1 MLPFDMMSRTSSRP
15 VPRQVLSAFFELLG
29 SMRFAVSLLGIL
41 CVASVVGTVLP
52 QNSPDSAYID
62 QFGPFWFEVF
72 DHFSLWRVYNS
83 GWFLLIMAFLIV
95 STTICLTRNAPRM
108 LRDAR
113 SFREYVRADSL
124 RAFAHRFEARYAMAP
139 EQAAQALCALF
150 KSQGYA
156 VRVRRDAAGLM
167 VAAKKGSANRL
178 GYICAHAA
186 LVIICLGGLVDSD
199 LSLRLQMWL
208 GGKHPVTGNMMI
220 ADVPASGRLSP
231 RNPSFRGNI
240 LVPEGGQTSSAVV
253 MVGDGALVQP
263 LPFTLR
269 LKHFVVDYYSTGMP
283 SRFASQVRITDP
295 ATGKSF
301 PATIEVNHPLRY
313 KGITVYQSSFGDGG
327 SQVKLVA
334 YPLKGLLARGATVQG
349 TIGKSLLVDPAAA
362 GAAVAQQGAGAP
374 PDSLH
379 MELASLRVINVED
392 MADGKPADHKSLE
405 QELASVTGS
414 AAGGKNKNLHNI
426 GPSIEYRL
434 TDASGQSRMFRNYM
448 APVTLDGA
456 AVFLVGVQGDDG
468 AYRYV
473 RIPADTQGSLAQFA
487 RLRAALA
494 DPDMRRAAA
503 QRFAAASAPSS
514 ADAAALQAAA
524 RHALDT
530 FARGGLQ
537 EVADVL
543 QKNTPPDQLKHAA
556 DMVVRLIG
564 ASMAELDDLA
574 RQRDGLPPAPRTP
587 EQARWTRL
595 AVAALSDLSR
605 YPAPVIY
612 ELDDFKQVQAS
623 VFQITRNPGEYGV
636 VLGAVL
642 LIVGIFTMFYLRDR
656 RIWAW
661 VQPCDGG
668 STALAAMTTQR
679 RTLDFDLEF
688 ERLRAAATAPDL
700 AQRRAVSKR
709 GQA

>member
-1 MLPFDMMSRTSSRP
+1 MSRTSSRP
-15 VPRQVLSAFFELLG
+15 VPRQILSAFFELLG

-41 CVASVVGTVLP
+41 CVASIVGTVLP

-83 GWFLLIMAFLIV
+83 GWFLVIMAFLVV
-95 STTICLTRNAPRM
+95 STSICLTRNAPRM

-124 RAFAHRFEARYAMAP
+124 RAFAHRFETRCAMAP
-139 EQAAQALCALF
+139 EPAAQALSRLF

-167 VAAKKGSANRL
+167 VAAKKGSVNRL
-178 GYICAHAA
+178 GYICAHSA
-186 LVIICLGGLVDSD
+186 LIIICLGGLVDSD
-199 LSLRLQMWL
+199 MSLRLQMWL
-208 GGKHPVTGNMMI
+208 GGKQPVVGNMMI

-283 SRFASQVRITDP
+283 SRFASQVEVTDP
-295 ATGKSF
+295 ATGKRF
-301 PATIEVNHPLRY
+301 PATIEVNHPLHY
-313 KGITVYQSSFGDGG
+313 KGITVYQSSFDDGG
-327 SQVKLVA
+327 SQVTLAA
-334 YPLKGLLARGATVQG
+334 YPLKGVLARGATVQG
-349 TIGKSLLVDPAAA
+349 TIGKSLTVDPAAA
-362 GAAVAQQGAGAP
+362 GAAVAQQGGHAP
-374 PDSLH
+374 SDTLH
-379 MELASLRVINVED
+379 MDLAALRVINVEN
-392 MADGKPADHKSLE
+392 MSSGAPVDHKSLE

-414 AAGGKNKNLHNI
+414 AAGKKNENLHNI

-434 TDASGQSRMFRNYM
+434 TDAAGQAHRFRNYM

-456 AVFLVGVQGDDG
+456 SVFLVGVQGNDG

-473 RIPADTQGSLAQFA
+473 RIPADTQGSLAEFA

-503 QRFAAASAPSS
+503 QRFAAASTSS
-514 ADAAALQAAA
+514 PVDTSALQAAA
-524 RHALDT
+524 QHALDT
-530 FARGGLQ
+530 FAVGGLQ
-537 EVADVL
+537 GVADLL
-543 QKNTPPDQLKHAA
+543 QANTPSDQMRHAA

-564 ASMAELDDLA
+564 ASMAELNDLA
-574 RQRDGLPPAPRTP
+574 RQRDGLPAAPRTDA
-587 EQARWTRL
+587 QARWTRL
-595 AVAALSDLSR
+595 AVAALSDLAH

-612 ELDDFKQVQAS
+612 ELDDFNQVQAS
-623 VFQITRNPGEYGV
+623 VFQITRSPGEYGV
-636 VLGAVL
+636 VLGALL

-661 VQPCDGG
+661 VQPADGG
-668 STALAAMTTQR
+668 ATVLAAMTTQR
-679 RTLDFDLEF
+679 RTLDFDQEF
-688 ERLRAAATAPDL
+688 ERLRAAATTLDAAP
-700 AQRRAVSKR
+700 RAH
-709 GQA
+709 

>member
-1 MLPFDMMSRTSSRP
+1 MLSLDMMSRASSRP
-15 VPRQVLSAFFELLG
+15 VPRQILSAFFELLG

-41 CVASVVGTVLP
+41 CVASIVGTVLP
-52 QNSPDSAYID
+52 QNSPDSSYID

-72 DHFSLWRVYNS
+72 DRFSLWRVYNS

-95 STTICLTRNAPRM
+95 STSICLTRNAPRM

-113 SFREYVRADSL
+113 SFREYARADSL
-124 RAFAHRFEARYAMAP
+124 RAFPHRFETRYAMATEP
-139 EQAAQALCALF
+139 AAQALCKLF

-167 VAAKKGSANRL
+167 VAAKKGSANHL

-186 LVIICLGGLVDSD
+186 MIIICLGGLVDSD
-199 LSLRLQMWL
+199 MSLRMQMWL
-208 GGKHPVTGNMMI
+208 GGKQPVVGNMMI

-253 MVGDGALVQP
+253 TVGDGALVQP

-283 SRFASQVRITDP
+283 SRFASQVEVTDP
-295 ATGKSF
+295 ATGKHF

-313 KGITVYQSSFGDGG
+313 KGITVYQSSFDDGG
-327 SQVKLVA
+327 SHVTLAA
-334 YPLKGLLARGATVQG
+334 YPLKGVLAQGATVQG
-349 TIGKSLLVDPAAA
+349 TIGKSLAVDPAAA
-362 GAAVAQQGAGAP
+362 GAAVAQQGGHAP
-374 PDSLH
+374 PDTLH
-379 MELASLRVINVED
+379 MDLAALRVINVEN
-392 MADGKPADHKSLE
+392 MSGGAPVGHESLGK
-405 QELASVTGS
+405 ELASVTGS
-414 AAGGKNKNLHNI
+414 AAGKKNENLRNI

-434 TDASGQSRMFRNYM
+434 TDAAGQSHMFRNYM

-456 AVFLVGVQGDDG
+456 SVFLVGVQGDDG

-473 RIPADTQGSLAQFA
+473 RVPADAQGAMAGFA

-494 DPDMRRAAA
+494 DPAMRRAAA
-503 QRFAAASAPSS
+503 QRFAAAGTSS
-514 ADAAALQAAA
+514 PADATALQAAA
-524 RHALDT
+524 QHALDT
-530 FARGGLQ
+530 FAGGGLQ
-537 EVADVL
+537 GVADVL
-543 QKNTPPDQLKHAA
+543 QANTPSGQLKHAA

-564 ASMAELDDLA
+564 ASMAELNDLA
-574 RQRDGLPPAPRTP
+574 RQRDGLPAAPRTQA
-587 EQARWTRL
+587 QARWTRL
-595 AVAALSDLSR
+595 AVAALSDLAR

-636 VLGAVL
+636 VLGALL
-642 LIVGIFTMFYLRDR
+642 LITGIFTMFYLRDR

-661 VQPCDGG
+661 VQPAEGG
-668 STALAAMTTQR
+668 STVLAAMTTQR
-679 RTLDFDLEF
+679 RTLDFDQEF
-688 ERLRAAATAPDL
+688 ERLRAAATTADPAPH
-700 AQRRAVSKR
+700 AHKR